1 MGPLTLTRHA
11 GLWPRRAG
19 TFGTGI
25 GPETGYTWCM
35 IRVFLLDDHE
45 VVRRGLAELLQHEG
59 DIEVV
64 GESGSAPEAARRIPA
79 LRPDV
84 AILDARL
91 PDGNGIDVCRDVRAV
106 DPSIKGLILTSYE
119 DDEAL
124 FAAIMAGAAGYVLKQ
139 IRGTDLVDAVR
150 RVAAGQSLL
159 DPAITARV
167 LERIRHGVEEP
178 RELKLLTE
186 QERRILEYVAEG
198 LTNREIAGKMFLAE
212 KTVKNYVSS
221 VLAKLGLER
230 RTQAAVLATKLLGE
244 H

>member
-1 MGPLTLTRHA
+1 M
-11 GLWPRRAG
+11 
-19 TFGTGI
+19 
-25 GPETGYTWCM
+25 
-35 IRVFLLDDHE
+35 FLLDDHE
-45 VVRRGLAELLQHEG
+45 VVRRGLADLLQAEG

-64 GESGSAPEAARRIPA
+64 GESGSAVEATNRAPA

-91 PDGNGIDVCRDVRAV
+91 PDGSGIDVCRDIRAV

-159 DPAITARV
+159 DPAVTARV
-167 LERIRHGVEEP
+167 LERIRTGIEEP
-178 RELKLLTE
+178 SELKALTD
-186 QERRILEYVAEG
+186 QERRILEYIAEG
-198 LTNREIAGKMFLAE
+198 LTNHEIAQRMFLAD

-230 RTQAAVLATKLLGE
+230 RTQAAVLATRLLGGAGRRPA
-244 H
+244 

>member
-1 MGPLTLTRHA
+1 V
-11 GLWPRRAG
+11 
-19 TFGTGI
+19 
-25 GPETGYTWCM
+25 

-45 VVRRGLAELLQHEG
+45 VVRRGLADLLQSEG

-64 GESGSAPEAARRIPA
+64 GESGSAVDATHRIPA

-106 DPSIKGLILTSYE
+106 DSSIKGLILTSYE

-139 IRGTDLVDAVR
+139 IRGTDLVDTVR
-150 RVAAGQSLL
+150 RVAAGQSML
-159 DPAITARV
+159 DPAVTARV
-167 LERIRHGVEEP
+167 LERIRTGIEEP
-178 RELKLLTE
+178 QELRALTD
-186 QERRILEYVAEG
+186 QERRILEFIAEG
-198 LTNREIAGKMFLAE
+198 LTNHEIAQRMFLAD

-230 RTQAAVLATKLLGE
+230 RTQAAVLATRLLGGPAQP